1 MTKNLAIRRFH
12 GASAVADQPVPVP
25 GPGEVVL
32 APEAVSLC
40 GTDLQML
47 RGIRDDP
54 SPVLGHEG
62 ACRVAD
68 VGPGVTTLAVGDR
81 VTVNPTHPGDPAFLL
96 GHNVEGL
103 FQQRVR
109 IAASAVAAG
118 LLVPIGED
126 LDPAIATLVEPLAI
140 TDYALDCL
148 VDSPAGP
155 RAGGPAG
162 PGGADALV
170 ILGDGLVGN
179 LAAVRGAARGL
190 WSRVLLAHTSPAGLQ
205 WSVDTWREH
214 AIEHV
219 LVDDVPAAVGSD
231 RIHALV
237 ATHRDRTLGI
247 VDLLAGPLGDS
258 TAAVHVTGG
267 VPADARPVNLP
278 GVDLVGVRAANT
290 GGPWPPRR
298 TVWESGE
305 RQIRL
310 TGNRGVTSAALAA
323 AAAELVTCGPGLAPL
338 ITHRTDLEGGADLMN
353 RMVSARSRHIDD
365 RLVIRLVVT
374 VNPDLRTPGHAPE
387 DTPEDAEEN

>member
-12 GASAVADQPVPVP
+12 GASSVADQPVPVP

-68 VGPGVTTLAVGDR
+68 VGPGVTAHAIGDR

-126 LDPAIATLVEPLAI
+126 LDPATATLIEPLAI

-148 VDSPAGP
+148 ADSPAGP

-162 PGGADALV
+162 PGGADTLV

-190 WSRVLLAHTSPAGLQ
+190 WSRVVLAHTSPAGLQ

-237 ATHRDRTLGI
+237 ATHRDRTLDL
-247 VDLLAGPLGDS
+247 VDLLAGPLGGS
-258 TAAVHVTGG
+258 TTAVHVTGG
-267 VPADARPVNLP
+267 VPADARP
-278 GVDLVGVRAANT
+278 ANT

-305 RQIRL
+305 RRIRL

-323 AAAELVTCGPGLAPL
+323 AAAELVACGPELAPL
-338 ITHRTDLEGGADLMN
+338 ITHRTDLHGGADLMN

-365 RLVIRLVVT
+365 RLVVRLVVT
-374 VNPDLRTPGHAPE
+374 VNRT
-387 DTPEDAEEN
+387 EEI